1 MVALDIDGTLL
12 DPLGELRPAVRE
24 AVRQTMLSGVLVTLA
39 TGRRFD
45 SASAIAADLGVEA
58 PLVLHGG
65 TVIQDS
71 LTAETRYE
79 DVMPTVLLREV
90 LERVVRHGQQPVLYR
105 SPAASTDLLAGH
117 RHLDNRVMSEL
128 LAREPAVHR
137 LSLSALVQASHIVS
151 VAVFEERDALRPLFE
166 ELVGWGTCEVLLWE
180 PDPLFPE
187 IPYFL
192 DVVNLGCSKAKALAH
207 LAASVGIEMDE
218 VMAIGDQLNDLDM
231 LSSVGLGVAM
241 GNAHPAVLKRAAVTV
256 ASNAEDGVVEA
267 LQRFVLNGHGVR

>member
-24 AVRQTMLSGVLVTLA
+24 AVRQTMLSGVIVTLA

-45 SASAIAADLGVEA
+45 SASAIAAELGVEA

-71 LTAETRYE
+71 LTAETLYE
-79 DVMPTVLLREV
+79 DVMPPVLLQEV
-90 LERVVRHGQQPVLYR
+90 TERVVQHGQQPVLYR
-105 SPAASTDLLAGH
+105 SPAASNELLAGPK
-117 RHLDNRVMSEL
+117 HLDNRVTSEL
-128 LAREPAVHR
+128 LAREPAVR
-137 LSLSALVQASHIVS
+137 RFNLPALAHAGHVVS
-151 VAVFEERDALRPLFE
+151 VAVFEERDVLRPLFG
-166 ELVGWGTCEVLLWE
+166 ELAGWGTCEVLLWE

-207 LAASVGIEMDE
+207 LAASVGIGMDE
-218 VMAIGDQLNDLDM
+218 VMAVGDQLNDLDM

-241 GNAHPAVLKRAAVTV
+241 GNAHPAVLERAAVTV

-267 LQRFVLNGHGVR
+267 LQRFVLNGYGIR